1 MSPLRWITI
10 VALVALIGSA
20 LMGGG
25 APLGRVV
32 MALGLPALAAPLFQD
47 PGWKGAALYRAEDFD
62 RAAAEFRSAGALLNL
77 GNTDTHAGRYAAA
90 LEAFDAAR
98 MTGDPD
104 ADANFDLLAAF
115 YAGLA
120 LDPDTGVAWFNEKD
134 GSEGEV
140 VKSSIAQ
147 GNARAA
153 GAGDETTNTGALLGL
168 PELESHG
175 RIGVRKQFDD
185 KFMVANSRWL
195 ATLSDVPGEYLAARI
210 KHEYKRRAKLG
221 LGQPEPEDPR

>member
-1 MSPLRWITI
+1 MNPLRWITVI
-10 VALVALIGSA
+10 ALVALVGSA
-20 LMGGG
+20 VMGGS
-25 APLGRVV
+25 APLGRAF
-32 MALGLPALAAPLFQD
+32 MALGLPSLAAPLFQD
-47 PGWKGAALYRAEDFD
+47 PAWKAAALYRAGKFD
-62 RAAAEFRSAGALLNL
+62 RAATEFRSAGAMLNL
-77 GNTDTHAGRYAAA
+77 GNAETQAGHYAAA

-98 MTGDPD
+98 MAGDPD

-120 LDPDTGVAWFNEKD
+120 LDPDTAAVWFSEKD
-134 GSEGEV
+134 GGEAAA

-153 GAGDETTNTGALLGL
+153 GAGDDTTNTGALLGL

-175 RIGVRKQFDD
+175 RRAVRKQFDD
-185 KFMVANSRWL
+185 KFMVANTRWL

-210 KHEYKRRAKLG
+210 KHEHKRRAKLG
-221 LGQPEPEDPR
+221 LAQPEPEDPR

>member
-1 MSPLRWITI
+1 MSPLRWIAI
-10 VALVALIGSA
+10 AALVALVGSA
-20 LMGGG
+20 LVGGS
-25 APLGRVV
+25 APLGRVA
-32 MALGLPALAAPLFQD
+32 MALGLPSLAVPLFQD
-47 PGWKGAALYRAEDFD
+47 PEWKGAAYFRAKDFD
-62 RAAAEFRSAGALLNL
+62 RAAAEFRSAGSLLNL
-77 GNTDTHAGRYAAA
+77 GNAETQAGRYAAA

-98 MTGDPD
+98 MAGDPD

-120 LDPDTGVAWFNEKD
+120 LDPETGTAWFSERD
-134 GSEGEV
+134 GDESEA

-185 KFMVANSRWL
+185 KFMVANTRWL

-210 KHEYKRRAKLG
+210 KHEHKRRAKLG
-221 LGQPEPEDPR
+221 LDQPEPEDPR